1 MDGDPSGPSGPSSRV
16 LAPPWFFFPYI
27 QVWSSLSATYTSLL
41 LCICCA
47 PPSRLWL
54 LLLHNPAVDSWK
66 ESFNPISLLVFRMSK
81 PIFLSAPSVF
91 KSSSPLNCPQ
101 EWSFA
106 DLSPVFSVFL
116 AQGTP
121 KLDTEYMWC
130 HTCRYLFPL
139 TCCQAVTSAVQYIV
153 SLHLHNGLH

>member
-1 MDGDPSGPSGPSSRV
+1 MDGDPSGPLGPSSRV